1 VKTGF
6 LYEFGVIWTCA
17 KKDIK
22 VALTDRIFTIL
33 GLFLPMNVLILMSL
47 FVLAGSYAP
56 TAVVM
61 GENGAYAQLFY
72 NAMSQAHSFRLQ
84 QTSPAQAQ
92 ALINAGKI
100 VAVVTIPPDFDQ
112 QIRNDQPVQV
122 DVEINNL
129 NTDFTNDIRRAV
141 PLSIT
146 SFYAKAFPN
155 LVTVVPSEHDL
166 YLHDT
171 DYIPYLGVSILVIAL
186 MVGALLQSGLG
197 SAREWEGETM
207 KELLLSPASRWS
219 IMLGKMLGA
228 FLVSLGS
235 VAIVLIVLIL
245 LLGVAPVHWAAM
257 FGLTLLTLI
266 IFIAA
271 GTILGTLLKRHQPV
285 LALTFG
291 TSIPLFF
298 LSGAFG
304 PISFSTPAVQ
314 VLAQIFPVYYAIV
327 VLQYAFHNFALNTYG
342 ITGNTL
348 VLGGYAIALV
358 VLAAIVLRRST
369 IAH

>member
-1 VKTGF
+1 MQSGII
-6 LYEFGVIWTCA
+6 YELGVMAACA

-22 VALTDRIFTIL
+22 VALTDRVFTIL

-47 FVLAGSYAP
+47 FVLAGSNAP

-61 GENGAYAQLFY
+61 GENGAYARQFY
-72 NAMSQAHSFRLQ
+72 TAMSQAHSFRLQ
-84 QTSPAQAQ
+84 QTSAAEAK

-100 VAVVTIPPDFDQ
+100 VAVVSIPANFDQ
-112 QIRNDQPVQV
+112 QIQKDQPVQV

-166 YLHDT
+166 YISDT

-186 MVGALLQSGLG
+186 MVGALLQAGLG

-228 FLVSLGS
+228 FLMSLGS
-235 VAIVLIVLIL
+235 VIIVLLVLIL
-245 LLGVAPVHWAAM
+245 VLGVWPVHWGATL
-257 FGLTLLTLI
+257 GLTLLTLI
-266 IFIAA
+266 IFIAV
-271 GTILGTLLKRHQPV
+271 GSILGTLLKRHQPV

-304 PISFSTPAVQ
+304 PITFSTPIVQ
-314 VLAQIFPVYYAIV
+314 VLAQIFPVYYGIV
-327 VLQYAFHNFALNTYG
+327 VMQYAFHNFALNTYG
-342 ITGNTL
+342 ITENTL
-348 VLGGYAIALV
+348 ILAGYAFVLV
-358 VLAAIVLRRST
+358 ILAAIVLRRST

>member
-1 VKTGF
+1 MQPGL
-6 LYEFGVIWTCA
+6 LYELNVVWACA

-22 VALTDRIFTIL
+22 VALTDRVFTIL

-47 FVLAGSYAP
+47 FVLGGSYAP

-61 GENGAYAQLFY
+61 GENGPYANQFY
-72 NAMSQAHSFRLQ
+72 TDMSQAHSFRLQ
-84 QTSPAQAQ
+84 QTSAAD
-92 ALINAGKI
+92 AKTLINAGKI
-100 VAVVTIPPDFDQ
+100 VAIVTIPPYFDQ
-112 QIRNDQPVQV
+112 QIRLDQPVQV

-155 LVTVVPSEHDL
+155 LVTVTPSEHDL

-235 VAIVLIVLIL
+235 IVIVLVVLIL
-245 LLGVAPVHWAAM
+245 VLGVLPEHWGAM
-257 FGLTLLTLI
+257 LGQTLLTMI

-271 GTILGTLLKRHQPV
+271 GAILGTLLKRHQPV

-304 PISFSTPAVQ
+304 PITFSTPAVQ

-327 VLQYAFHNFALNTYG
+327 VMQFAFHNFALNTYG

-348 VLGGYAIALV
+348 ILAGYALV
-358 VLAAIVLRRST
+358 LVILAALVLRRST

>member
-1 VKTGF
+1 MGAGF
-6 LYEFGVIWTCA
+6 LYELNVIAACA

-47 FVLAGSYAP
+47 FVLAGSNAP

-61 GENGAYAQLFY
+61 GENGPYARLFY
-72 NAMSQAHSFRLQ
+72 TAMSQAHSFRLQ
-84 QTSPAQAQ
+84 QTSAAQANS
-92 ALINAGKI
+92 LINTGKI
-100 VAVVTIPPDFDQ
+100 VAVITIPPDFDQ
-112 QIRNDQPVQV
+112 QIQRDQAVQINV
-122 DVEINNL
+122 QINNL

-155 LVTVVPSEHDL
+155 LITVVPSEHDL
-166 YLHDT
+166 YPHDT

-186 MVGALLQSGLG
+186 MVGALLQAGLG

-228 FLVSLGS
+228 FLVSLSS
-235 VAIVLIVLIL
+235 VVIVLLALIL
-245 LLGVAPVHWAAM
+245 VLGVTPQHWGAM
-257 FGLTLLTLI
+257 AGQTLLTLI
-266 IFIAA
+266 MFIAA

-304 PISFSTPAVQ
+304 PISFSTPIVQ

-327 VLQYAFHNFALNTYG
+327 VMQYAFHNFALNTYG

-348 VLGGYAIALV
+348 IMAAYAVVLV
-358 VLAAIVLRRST
+358 VLAAFVLRRST